1 MIGIVP
7 VLVIILLHSRILK
20 LFAPM
25 IIMQD
30 VKNKY
35 RYLPKKENPQM
46 TPERSQ
52 LFTVLCVQFKML
64 ASLPVEMTSRCMGRA
79 TPLPKPAF
87 FTGTTATFK
96 DSVLGLLALIMHHFL
111 TSVAIS

>member
-1 MIGIVP
+1 
-7 VLVIILLHSRILK
+7 
-20 LFAPM
+20 M
-25 IIMQD
+25 IIMQN

-35 RYLPKKENPQM
+35 RYLPKKRIHR
-46 TPERSQ
+46 TPEQSQ
-52 LFTVLCVQFKML
+52 LLCVQFKML
-64 ASLPVEMTSRCMGRA
+64 ASLPVEMPSSRCMGRA

-96 DSVLGLLALIMHHFL
+96 DSVQSRLELIMHPFL

>member
-1 MIGIVP
+1 
-7 VLVIILLHSRILK
+7 
-20 LFAPM
+20 
-25 IIMQD
+25 MQD

-46 TPERSQ
+46 TPEQLQ

-64 ASLPVEMTSRCMGRA
+64 ASLPVEMTSSRCMGRA

-87 FTGTTATFK
+87 FTGTTATLK
-96 DSVLGLLALIMHHFL
+96 DSVQGLLALIMHTFL

>member
-1 MIGIVP
+1 
-7 VLVIILLHSRILK
+7 
-20 LFAPM
+20 
-25 IIMQD
+25 
-30 VKNKY
+30 
-35 RYLPKKENPQM
+35 M

-64 ASLPVEMTSRCMGRA
+64 ASLPPVEMTSSRCMGRA

-87 FTGTTATFK
+87 FTGTATFK
-96 DSVLGLLALIMHHFL
+96 DSVQGLLALIMHPFL

>member
-1 MIGIVP
+1 
-7 VLVIILLHSRILK
+7 
-20 LFAPM
+20 
-25 IIMQD
+25 
-30 VKNKY
+30 
-35 RYLPKKENPQM
+35 M

-64 ASLPVEMTSRCMGRA
+64 ASLPVEMTSSRCMGHA

-96 DSVLGLLALIMHHFL
+96 DSVYTGSLSIDYAHFSNQCSYIL
-111 TSVAIS
+111 VL

>member
-1 MIGIVP
+1 M
-7 VLVIILLHSRILK
+7 
-20 LFAPM
+20 F
-25 IIMQD
+25 IMQG

-64 ASLPVEMTSRCMGRA
+64 ASLPVEMTSSRCMGRA

-87 FTGTTATFK
+87 FNGTTATFTASQTLSI
-96 DSVLGLLALIMHHFL
+96 DS
-111 TSVAIS
+111 

>member
-1 MIGIVP
+1 
-7 VLVIILLHSRILK
+7 
-20 LFAPM
+20 M

-35 RYLPKKENPQM
+35 RYLLKKESPQM

-52 LFTVLCVQFKML
+52 LLCVQFKML
-64 ASLPVEMTSRCMGRA
+64 ASLPVEMPSSRCMGRA

-96 DSVLGLLALIMHHFL
+96 DSEQGLLELIMHPFL
-111 TSVAIS
+111 KSVAIS